1 MFKEVTIKSPYFLLH
16 KHNVGTSLDNLK
28 TQKHNH
34 IPQILHS
41 DSRLDWQTHE
51 THFETNGC

>member
-1 MFKEVTIKSPYFLLH
+1 MY
-16 KHNVGTSLDNLK
+16 NVGTSLENLK

-41 DSRLDWQTHE
+41 DSRLDGKIWQKKHE
-51 THFETNGC
+51 THFETYGC